1 MSVLREIQVSIVEPD
16 CELSAILLKLRLLA
30 SRLGSNP
37 LEQWV
42 KHEAEGYPPDVEVPN
57 YRKLGVS
64 YIGTWFGPFGA
75 SISNAPIPQHLIEK
89 FAGKKWTEYEMRQS
103 IAVVDDVLHRNNGES
118 GTLQIDASNLILLLQ
133 GKVYEDYACNSVT
146 GRISTTA
153 IREIQYAVRN
163 RILELT
169 IELEKAVPAA
179 AEVTL
184 GKPRAAEAGAAEA
197 VTQIFNQTIHGH
209 YTNVTSSGAG
219 AQITLAIAQGDA
231 NAMIGELVRAG
242 IPQESAKEFAGIVA
256 SEEPESPDKPFGAR
270 ARDWLARNIGKAA
283 DGTWKVGMTV
293 ATRALEEAALHYY
306 GLK

>member
-1 MSVLREIQVSIVEPD
+1 MSVLGEIQASIIEPN

-42 KHEAEGYPPDVEVPN
+42 KHEAEGYPQDVEVPD
-57 YRKLGVS
+57 YRKLRVS
-64 YIGTWFGPFGA
+64 YIGNWSGPYSSG
-75 SISNAPIPQHLIEK
+75 ITNAPIPLHLIEK
-89 FAGKKWTEYEMRQS
+89 FAGKKWSEYEFRQS
-103 IAVVDDVLHRNNGES
+103 IAAVDDVLCHDNGKS
-118 GTLQIDASNLILLLQ
+118 GVLQIDASNLILLLQ

-153 IREIQYAVRN
+153 IREIQYAVRS

-184 GKPRAAEAGAAEA
+184 GTPQAAEAGAAEA
-197 VTQIFNQTIHGH
+197 VTQIFNQTIHGP
-209 YTNVTSSGAG
+209 YTTVTSTGAS
-219 AQITLAIAQGDA
+219 AQITLTIARGDA
-231 NAMIGELVRAG
+231 NAVIGELVKAG
-242 IPQESAKEFAGIVA
+242 IPQDAAEEFAGIVA
-256 SEEPESPDKPFGAR
+256 DEEPESPDRPFGAH
-270 ARDWLARNIGKAA
+270 AREWLARNIGKAA
-283 DGTWKVGMTV
+283 DGTWKVGVTV
-293 ATRALEEAALHYY
+293 VARVLEEAAMHYY

>member
-1 MSVLREIQVSIVEPD
+1 MSVLREIQVSIVGPD

-42 KHEAEGYPPDVEVPN
+42 KHEAEGYPQDVEVPD
-57 YRKLGVS
+57 YRKLAVS
-64 YIGTWFGPFGA
+64 YTGNWSGPFG
-75 SISNAPIPQHLIEK
+75 SGIRDAPIPQHLIEK
-89 FAGKKWTEYEMRQS
+89 FASKKWTEIEMRQS
-103 IAVVDDVLHRNNGES
+103 IATVDDLLRRNNGES

-146 GRISTTA
+146 GRISTA
-153 IREIQYAVRN
+153 ALREIQYAVRN

-179 AEVTL
+179 TEVTL

-209 YTNVTSSGAG
+209 YTSITGTGAG
-219 AQITLAIAQGDA
+219 AQITLTIAQGDA
-231 NAMIGELVRAG
+231 NAMIGELVKAG
-242 IPQESAKEFAGIVA
+242 IPQEAAEEFAEIVA
-256 SEEPESPDKPFGAR
+256 SEEPENPDRPFGAR
-270 ARDWLARNIGKAA
+270 ARDWLTRNIGKAA

-293 ATRALEEAALHYY
+293 ATRVLEEAALHYY
-306 GLK
+306 GFK